1 VESAA
6 KLYPVCNEGREIFGN
21 FTLAVDPS
29 RNSVHFWDPM
39 KDQFLFAASHA
50 PVAAAAGLRAS
61 MGMMITT
68 TIMTTP
74 TRGAIG

>member
-1 VESAA
+1 
-6 KLYPVCNEGREIFGN
+6 LYPIYNEAHEIFGD
-21 FTLAVDPS
+21 FALAVDRS

-39 KDQFLFAASHA
+39 KNLFLLAASHA
-50 PVAAAAGLRAS
+50 PVAAAAGLRAP

-74 TRGAIG
+74 TRGASG